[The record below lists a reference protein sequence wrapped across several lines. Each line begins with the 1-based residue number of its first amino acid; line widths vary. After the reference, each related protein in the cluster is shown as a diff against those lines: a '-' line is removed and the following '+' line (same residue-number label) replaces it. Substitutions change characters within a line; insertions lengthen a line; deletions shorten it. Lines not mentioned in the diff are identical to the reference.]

1 MVISPFPTTFAWL
14 KHPGRL
20 SLAGLDKFR
29 SRRLLLLILLKRRL
43 EKKKK
48 KKKTKKNK
56 VRNCEAIET
65 LALEHLL
72 LVYLPNQPFHQIQI
86 LELRVDY

>member
-43 EKKKK
+43 EKKKEK
-48 KKKTKKNK
+48 KKKNK

-86 LELRVDY
+86 LELSVDY